1 MTSVLTVAL
10 AIALAVSAS
19 ACGKGRAGDVSTNF
33 AGTWDVTYDD
43 AIEVDV
49 RLGEDVQ
56 RVRIGEQ
63 GGRVVIA
70 DAGVDFTID
79 CARPELVCP
88 AEVWPREL
96 RLAGEAGDALQQ
108 DGDQVV
114 RWLSGLGSGRCAI
127 KQGSILTAEV
137 MSINGAHAVQPE
149 AVALTSGR
157 VRTVMAPDCTA
168 ALGTLPPDAEVV
180 LTTGFSAAKR

>member
-1 MTSVLTVAL
+1 MTSAL
-10 AIALAVSAS
+10 RIAVGMALLVS
-19 ACGKGRAGDVSTNF
+19 ACGKGRAGDVATDF

-43 AIEVDV
+43 AIDVDV
-49 RLGEDVQ
+49 RIGGTVQ

-63 GGRVVIA
+63 GGRVALA
-70 DAGVDFTID
+70 DGGVGFTVD
-79 CARPELVCP
+79 CSRPELVCP
-88 AEVWPREL
+88 SEIWPREL
-96 RLAGEAGDALQQ
+96 RLTDPHGFEQ
-108 DGDQVV
+108 DGDQVK

-157 VRTVMAPDCTA
+157 IRTVISPDCTA
-168 ALGTLPPDAEVV
+168 ALGELPPDAEVV
-180 LTTGFSAAKR
+180 LATGFSATKR